1 MLTEGDIFVK
11 KKMIKFI
18 NKDNSKTHIE
28 LDRKD
33 NIIYVKFYELDKIFE
48 HKQNDIFP
56 FNIAFICEHRNFD
69 IFYRL
74 NNPFIKMIISIH
86 QPDTPDA
93 SLYYINVNKYMRTL
107 NIDDIKLINKPINNS
122 ISKKTNKQIVDYIQ
136 QDFIAHAEKYVLN
149 FLEIMTVYKGL

>member
-1 MLTEGDIFVK
+1 MK

-56 FNIAFICEHRNFD
+56 FNITFICEYSQFD
-69 IFYRL
+69 IFYGL

-86 QPDTPDA
+86 QPDTTDA
-93 SLYYINVNKYMRTL
+93 SLYYINVSKYMRTL
-107 NIDDIKLINKPINNS
+107 NIDDIELIHKPTNNS
-122 ISKKTNKQIVDYIQ
+122 ISKKTNKQVVDYIQ
-136 QDFIAHAEKYVLN
+136 QDFITHVKKYVLS
-149 FLEIMTVYKGL
+149 FQEIMTMYKGL